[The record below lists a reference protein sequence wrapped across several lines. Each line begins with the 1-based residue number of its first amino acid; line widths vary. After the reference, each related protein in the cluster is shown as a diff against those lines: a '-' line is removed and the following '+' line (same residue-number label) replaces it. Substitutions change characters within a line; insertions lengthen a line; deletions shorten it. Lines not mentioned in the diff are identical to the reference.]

1 MFPKIAE
8 RSKPLMYAASKG
20 DTVVARL
27 LFGKGAD
34 LNRKNKKDKTA
45 LEIADDKDHDA
56 FVEMLKKAGA
66 ED

>member
-1 MFPKIAE
+1 
-8 RSKPLMYAASKG
+8 MYAASKRE
-20 DTVVARL
+20 TVEARL
-27 LFGKGAD
+27 LIGKGAD

-45 LEIADDKDHDA
+45 IEIADDKDHDA